1 MIRQTVDEEPFI
13 QALKTRA
20 VLPEITDGRT
30 MIGQSHD
37 YKRSGTTTLF
47 EALPLPDRPASRGT
61 STSKASQPDTEF
73 HGVGIIALRAENHST
88 IPVALREAPK
98 ASTPCNSVPYSAK
111 LRVGLACL
119 ALKPVTPAASQSA
132 KCDCPA
138 PKPQITPFSRSPASA
153 SASIPSRS
161 PQHRIGVLAQQRR
174 RDAIIRRRLRQPHRI
189 GDHLHRLAGRRAP
202 SRAPRRAPPR
212 ADRRTPRTAC

>member
-98 ASTPCNSVPYSAK
+98 ASTPCNSVPYSVK
-111 LRVGLACL
+111 LCVGLACL
-119 ALKPVTPAASQSA
+119 ALNPGA
-132 KCDCPA
+132 
-138 PKPQITPFSRSPASA
+138 RSLTTRQMRLPWMGRTNWRATA
-153 SASIPSRS
+153 
-161 PQHRIGVLAQQRR
+161 VRR
-174 RDAIIRRRLRQPHRI
+174 KLLEIVDRRLR
-189 GDHLHRLAGRRAP
+189 
-202 SRAPRRAPPR
+202 
-212 ADRRTPRTAC
+212 